1 METNVAKMPM
11 NPLIKFEYVV
21 KNMTPDEIDD
31 ATASPVII
39 YDNATQFEEASRTQK
54 EVVAQPIE
62 VWQHGPR

>member
-1 METNVAKMPM
+1 MPM

-21 KNMTPDEIDD
+21 KNVTPDDVIDD
-31 ATASPVII
+31 VTASPVII

-54 EVVAQPIE
+54 EVVTQPIE